1 MRLMILLHVVQI
13 SGGHNRFSDLVNYH
27 TNSPS
32 LLPVMVE
39 LSSFK
44 IFEHFSGPLTQQSQ
58 TAVIRLAALVHD
70 SIFDTMDTAF
80 RKIDIDAF
88 DEDVIHESELYEAD
102 PRDPSEVLDDAK
114 QRQVAVRSLLA
125 KCASLSAVFGL
136 GYLGWSWC

>member
-1 MRLMILLHVVQI
+1 MNLAASRI
-13 SGGHNRFSDLVNYH
+13 S
-27 TNSPS
+27 
-32 LLPVMVE
+32 
-39 LSSFK
+39 
-44 IFEHFSGPLTQQSQ
+44 EHFSGPPTQQSQ

-70 SIFDTMDTAF
+70 SSIFDTMDTAF

-125 KCASLSAVFGL
+125 KCAPSLCSV
-136 GYLGWSWC
+136 